1 MKILPDWVK
10 NGYLRVIDPV
20 AAWLIR
26 RRVNPNTLS
35 TLGLLCSVCAGAV
48 FASGHISL
56 AGWVLGLTAI
66 FDVLDGVVARG
77 SNRSTTFGA
86 FYDSTLD
93 RIADGAVLG
102 GIAIFWA
109 SSDPHRSIP
118 MVALTLLALLGAFL
132 VSYTRARAEA
142 LDVDAKVGLMQRPER
157 VVLLAAPQAVF
168 GLALG
173 GVVLKAILVFLAVT
187 AWITVY
193 QRVVAVRRATA
204 LSSEPTKP
212 RRVDETVP
220 RTSFDDHAPA
230 LYIAKGD

>member
-26 RRVNPNTLS
+26 RRVNPNALS
-35 TLGLLCSVCAGAV
+35 TLGLFSSVTAGAI
-48 FASGHISL
+48 FASGYISL

-77 SNRSTTFGA
+77 SNQSTTFGA
-86 FYDSTLD
+86 FFDSTLD
-93 RIADGAVLG
+93 RMADGAVLG
-102 GIAIFWA
+102 GLAIFWA
-109 SSDPHRSIP
+109 SSELHRSMP
-118 MVALTLLALLGAFL
+118 MVGITLFALLGAFL

-142 LDVDAKVGLMQRPER
+142 LAIDAKVGMMQRPER
-157 VVLLAAPQAVF
+157 VVLLAGPQAVF

-173 GVVLKAILVFLAVT
+173 GLVLKAILIFLAVT

-193 QRVVAVRRATA
+193 QRIVAVRRATRPA
-204 LSSEPTKP
+204 PEAP
-212 RRVDETVP
+212 RRRAGETAVKP
-220 RTSFDDHAPA
+220 GYDDRAAA
-230 LYIAKGD
+230 LFVAKGD